1 MVLGLTIISFVT
13 LLLSLK
19 PQLWRMMG
27 IHLSIAEILA
37 FLIMLSGIGMG
48 IALPASNNACIEL
61 MPEKV
66 ATITG
71 LRGMFRTV
79 GGALGISL
87 ITIILHSTSDL
98 GNGFKITFI
107 SFGLGLL
114 FAIPL
119 VFFMPAGKKE
129 TKI

>member
-1 MVLGLTIISFVT
+1 MLFGTIATLVS
-13 LLLSLK
+13 LLLLGFEFSSTDIA
-19 PQLWRMMG
+19 G
-27 IHLSIAEILA
+27 IHLSNIVLLFV
-37 FLIMLSGIGMG
+37 FLSLLGWGMG
-48 IALPASNNACIEL
+48 TAAPAANNACIEL

-79 GGALGISL
+79 GGALGVSL

-98 GNGFKITFI
+98 GRGFKITFV

-129 TKI
+129 PKI